1 VQSWWGHSVQLDG
14 HFLAADEVAADLAAA
29 GLTITARLE
38 RGPVSPRECASQRM
52 YFLAERR

>member
-1 VQSWWGHSVQLDG
+1 VQLDG